1 MAERNAY
8 RLARTM
14 AVVYWLLV
22 VYASLH
28 PLAGWRA
35 SGAPLLEFLDSP
47 WPRYFTRFDL
57 AVNVLAYVPLGFLM
71 VPALQTRLKRGWAVL
86 LAFAFGAAL
95 SISMEVLQNFL
106 PSRVPSNVDWGCNM
120 AGALLGALAGARWG
134 GIFADHGWL
143 SRWRRRRIVRGRRGD
158 YGLILMGAWLL
169 TQLTPEGVFLGTGDL
184 RSFLELPTPL
194 DYSARK
200 FLALEMSIAASGVLA
215 AGLIAW
221 QNLRETSAW
230 LLGLLIALVIGARS
244 LSAALE
250 IGVENALHW
259 LTPGNL
265 YGLAIGASGLILAT
279 KLPDWSQRIVAAF
292 ALLGATAL
300 VNLVP
305 EYPYAGQPLA
315 AWHAGQ
321 FLNFNGL
328 TRVVSLGWPFAAL
341 AFLMTPPAGRNAA
354 ATVRAP
360 RGG

>member
-8 RLARTM
+8 RLARTL
-14 AVVYWLLV
+14 AVVYSLLV

-35 SGAPLLEFLDSP
+35 SGAPLLDFLDAP
-47 WPRYFTRFDL
+47 WPRHFTRFDL
-57 AVNVLAYVPLGFLM
+57 AVNVFAYVPLGFLL

-86 LAFAFGAAL
+86 LAFAFGAVL
-95 SISMEVLQNFL
+95 SLGMEVLQNFL
-106 PSRVPSNVDWGCNM
+106 PSRVPSNVDLGCNM
-120 AGALLGALAGARWG
+120 AGSLLGALAGARWG
-134 GIFADHGWL
+134 RIFADHGWL
-143 SRWRRRRIVRGRRGD
+143 SRWRRRRIARGRRGD
-158 YGLILMGAWLL
+158 CGLILMAAWLL

-194 DYSARK
+194 DYSARR
-200 FLALEMSIAASGVLA
+200 FLVLEMSIAASGVLA

-244 LSAALE
+244 LSAALQ
-250 IGVENALHW
+250 IGVEDALHW

-265 YGLAIGASGLILAT
+265 YGLALGASVLILAT
-279 KLPDWSQRIVAAF
+279 RLPDWSQRIVAAF

-305 EYPYAGQPLA
+305 EYPYAEQWMN

-328 TRVVSLGWPFAAL
+328 TRVVSLVWPFAAL
-341 AFLMTPPAGRNAA
+341 AFLMTSPAGQTASAND
-354 ATVRAP
+354 RAP